1 MWTKLKKLKIQRVYE
16 KKKKPTWENNVGH
29 KKISSRKKQ

>member
-16 KKKKPTWENNVGH
+16 KKKPTWENNVGH
-29 KKISSRKKQ
+29 KK